1 MRTLLAASV
10 AAAVALLFVGM
21 PASADVT
28 VTATVNKAKD
38 VFVDE
43 DIFIDKFVFIDA
55 DIVSTPD
62 KAAESLATVNQ
73 TNTENEACSNCAEKE
88 DRIRASFNSNS
99 GIVTYNQAAGNMNN
113 QGNAVSTA
121 VDFEV
126 EDGEQQNGPEG
137 SGFAEAQAAADQD
150 NFVNTV
156 DAVNLLFRTASIRS
170 SGNNNSGVLFMNQS
184 PGNLN
189 NQANELSMAISFED
203 DGVALSEAELGQLN
217 TANLALES
225 ARQTGEDAVGINK
238 NAVIRNSLSGNT
250 GVVGVNQSVGNN
262 ANQGNVFAIA
272 AVQG

>member
-1 MRTLLAASV
+1 MRTLLSASTVAV
-10 AAAVALLFVGM
+10 AALLLVGG

-28 VTATVNKAKD
+28 VTATVDKEKD

-73 TNTENEACSNCAEKE
+73 TNSNNEACSNCAEKV
-88 DRIRASFNSNS
+88 DRIVDSFEDNS

-126 EDGEQQNGPEG
+126 EDGEQQNGPDG
-137 SGFAEAQAAADQD
+137 SGFAEAQAAADQRNTD
-150 NFVNTV
+150 NHV
-156 DAVNLLFRTASIRS
+156 DAVNLLFRTGLIVR

-189 NQANELSMAISFED
+189 NQVNELSMAVSFED
-203 DGVALSEAELGQLN
+203 EGVALSEAELGQLN
-217 TANLALES
+217 VGNEALES
-225 ARQTGEDAVGINK
+225 RRTTNSPGITK
-238 NAVIRNSLSGNT
+238 DAVIRASLSGNS

-262 ANQGNVFAIA
+262 ANQGNVFAVA
-272 AVQG
+272 SVQN